1 MTDGIEPRPT
11 VASLTKRVLALEEDR
26 WKEQRKAGMNG
37 ELLLRIDERQ
47 KKVLAQLE
55 GLVPAVETIAKQQAA
70 CAAVQEERWQAHK
83 VEHAQLN
90 TRKNLGDAG
99 AGIVGIV
106 AAALAAVFGG
116 NS

>member
-11 VASLTKRVLALEEDR
+11 VASLNKRLIRLEEDR

-47 KKVLAQLE
+47 KKVLEQLE
-55 GLVPAVETIAKQQAA
+55 NLTPAVETMAKQQAA

-99 AGIVGIV
+99 AGLIGIV
-106 AAALAAVFGG
+106 AAALATVFGG
-116 NS
+116 NT